1 MRCENGRG
9 EQLIFDKKEYSKKR
23 CQELKENGLCVICG
37 KPAVEGKT
45 CCIKHAEY
53 SRNYQREHNVLMREL
68 KLCYCGRPQ
77 TRQRLLKMF
86 VDKFAFV
93 SQAMINV
100 AKIILAHNIVQ
111 NNALKLSPEDVQIW
125 ASGGVLPKMDE

>member
-1 MRCENGRG
+1 
-9 EQLIFDKKEYSKKR
+9 
-23 CQELKENGLCVICG
+23 
-37 KPAVEGKT
+37 
-45 CCIKHAEY
+45 
-53 SRNYQREHNVLMREL
+53 
-68 KLCYCGRPQ
+68 
-77 TRQRLLKMF
+77 MF